1 MVDTLEVQ
9 IIMEVRIMSR
19 SEITRKLR
27 QMKLSVMASEF
38 ESQESDSSFAQLSF
52 SERLGQLVDMEYE
65 SRLNNSISKLIKQA
79 HLSYSSACIEDINYA
94 PERKL
99 DRSLIKSLATNRY
112 IDEGLNII
120 LVGAT
125 GSGKTWLSNAFGV
138 NACRSRYRT
147 LYIRLPE
154 LFSKIEMMRIQ
165 GKYHDYLNQLRKY
178 DLLILDEFLLQ
189 PTNESERADLLEIIE
204 MRCNSRSIIFCS
216 QYAYDGWH
224 KFLNGGPIA
233 DAILDRVTNSS
244 YLITLNG
251 KSLRETYSKIKK
263 TE

>member
-1 MVDTLEVQ
+1 
-9 IIMEVRIMSR
+9 
-19 SEITRKLR
+19 
-27 QMKLSVMASEF
+27 
-38 ESQESDSSFAQLSF
+38 
-52 SERLGQLVDMEYE
+52 
-65 SRLNNSISKLIKQA
+65 
-79 HLSYSSACIEDINYA
+79 
-94 PERKL
+94 
-99 DRSLIKSLATNRY
+99 
-112 IDEGLNII
+112 
-120 LVGAT
+120 
-125 GSGKTWLSNAFGV
+125 
-138 NACRSRYRT
+138 
-147 LYIRLPE
+147 
-154 LFSKIEMMRIQ
+154 MMRIQ